1 MKRFLFHD
9 NFFKIQ
15 EQVYTYFH
23 FIQILKLLTLNLDV
37 GGIFSLCKPLQE
49 EFFTVMEEKRSNFVV
64 IGQDKKQISI

>member
-15 EQVYTYFH
+15 EQV
-23 FIQILKLLTLNLDV
+23 ILKLLTLNLDV
-37 GGIFSLCKPLQE
+37 GGIFSLRKPSQE

-64 IGQDKKQISI
+64 IGQDTKQISI

>member
-15 EQVYTYFH
+15 EQV
-23 FIQILKLLTLNLDV
+23 ILKLLTLNLDV
-37 GGIFSLCKPLQE
+37 GGIFSLCKPSQE

-64 IGQDKKQISI
+64 IGQDTKQISI